1 MASKEAL
8 KSICLECEREKGKN
22 KIACPF
28 RSISNEYCEE
38 YDTIEKDLER
48 LESLEKQNEL
58 LKKDLKE
65 YQAYIKK
72 GVEEHYEDF
81 MSDYDLLLQEY
92 QEINEKLEILEIIKK
107 SITHKENHTYVLN
120 KKLKGQKFMT
130 MNLYISGDTDFK
142 KVKEWL
148 ENDN

>member
-1 MASKEAL
+1 MKSKEAL

-38 YDTIEKDLER
+38 YDTIEKDLDR

-72 GVEEHYEDF
+72 GVEDHYKDF
-81 MSDYDLLLQEY
+81 MSDYDLLLQENY
-92 QEINEKLEILEIIKK
+92 ELNKKLEILEILKK
-107 SITHKENHTYVLN
+107 HYDKDSLVVSI
-120 KKLKGQKFMT
+120 GRFISF
-130 MNLYISGDTDFK
+130 YIYNEDTDFE

>member
-1 MASKEAL
+1 MTSKEAL
-8 KSICLECEREKGKN
+8 SDLSFLAIGDENHTIKCKE
-22 KIACPF
+22 
-28 RSISNEYCEE
+28 
-38 YDTIEKDLER
+38 TIEKDLDR
-48 LESLEKQNEL
+48 LESLERQNEL
-58 LKKDLKE
+58 LKKYLKE

-81 MSDYDLLLQEY
+81 MSDYDLLLQEC
-92 QEINEKLEILEIIKK
+92 QELNKKLEILEIIKK

-120 KKLKGQKFMT
+120 KKMKGQKFMT

>member
-92 QEINEKLEILEIIKK
+92 QELNKNLEVLEIIKK
-107 SITHKENHTYVLN
+107 SITHKENHKYVLN